1 MVSIALALSLLAID
15 PNAGSAG
22 FDFLRI
28 TPGAREA
35 AMGGAAVGSAE
46 SPLSFWYNP
55 ALAAQVPGQQA
66 QAGYLNWVGGI
77 HVGSIVYA
85 QPLNERQG
93 IGAGLVYVN
102 SGTMKRTDPLGN
114 ELGTFGVSFADL
126 NLSGGHRLTDLVALG
141 FGLHGL
147 YGSIDTFFTVGLAGN
162 FGAAFDIPVE
172 GLSGLT
178 AGIAARNV
186 GYQVKAFQAGRD
198 PMPIEFTAGLGFRPN
213 PSLGIGLDVSKPLDD
228 RLHIRAGIE
237 GWIGDVIALRAGYS
251 TAGSDIKSG
260 GGDDILAGVTT
271 GIGIRHLGYQLDYG
285 FVPMGVLG
293 MTHRL
298 SLSLSL

>member
-1 MVSIALALSLLAID
+1 MVSIALILSLLAVD
-15 PNAGSAG
+15 PGAGSSG

-46 SPLSFWYNP
+46 SPLAFWYSP
-55 ALAAQVPGQQA
+55 ALAAHTPGQRA
-66 QAGYLNWVGGI
+66 QLGYLGWVGGVHI
-77 HVGSIVYA
+77 GSLAYS
-85 QPLNERQG
+85 QPLNDCQG

-114 ELGTFGVSFADL
+114 ELGTFGVAFADL
-126 NLSGGHRLTDLVALG
+126 NLSGGHRLTELVTLG
-141 FGLHGL
+141 FGVHGL

-162 FGAAFDIPVE
+162 AGAAFTVPIE
-172 GLSGLT
+172 GLTGLT
-178 AGIAARNV
+178 AGIAARNI

-198 PMPIEFTAGLGFRPN
+198 PMPIEFVAGLGFRPN
-213 PSLGIGLDVSKPLDD
+213 PSLGLGLDVTKALDD
-228 RLHIRAGIE
+228 RFHVRAGIE
-237 GWIGDVIALRAGYS
+237 GWLGDIVALRAGYN

-271 GIGIRHLGYQLDYG
+271 GLGIRHRGYQVDYS

-293 MTHRL
+293 LTHRL
-298 SLSLSL
+298 SFSLSL